1 MKNDHPVDLTEAVEE
16 RVVEQLGRVA
26 VHERHETFVAFA
38 VEGRENVDQ
47 DAEYG
52 SADQPLLVGT
62 VDLFEEGAH
71 PGIDRGEV
79 VGHQP
84 AEDTQ
89 QDEKRNLVEPERIVG
104 SQRDGDDRIESP
116 DREGDGGGRDRRD
129 QQRYDRAR
137 GEIEHQDFEHEDHAR
152 DRGFE
157 DGCKGR
163 PGSAAEQQGGVFVV
177 QVGQAADVRTD
188 GCARQD
194 DRGLG
199 TDRTA
204 ESDRCRT
211 AYDRSPAVVGGNV
224 RVFTR
229 HGI

>member
-1 MKNDHPVDLTEAVEE
+1 MAMI
-16 RVVEQLGRVA
+16 
-26 VHERHETFVAFA
+26 
-38 VEGRENVDQ
+38 
-47 DAEYG
+47 G
-52 SADQPLLVGT
+52 SNP
-62 VDLFEEGAH
+62 
-71 PGIDRGEV
+71 
-79 VGHQP
+79 
-84 AEDTQ
+84 
-89 QDEKRNLVEPERIVG
+89 
-104 SQRDGDDRIESP
+104 
-116 DREGDGGGRDRRD
+116 RDRRD
-129 QQRYDRAR
+129 EQRYDRAR

-204 ESDRCRT
+204 ESDRRRT